1 MKNKSALITGGAHRI
16 GAAICRTLH
25 NRGFTIYLHYGQ
37 SHDAAKQLQQ
47 VLNSKRENSCF
58 ILSADIAVSQ
68 AATNISDW
76 LLSHTPQLDLLV
88 NNASCF
94 DATPWQNASQEQ
106 WQKLLTINTQSPFF
120 LSQSLLPAL
129 KKSKGQVINLID
141 IHVER
146 GLPDHPVYCAS
157 KAALKSLTLSLA
169 KDMKGEVRCN
179 GISPGAIL
187 WPDHDSDS
195 DTSVQQEILQKIPMG
210 HLGDVDNITQTVMF
224 LIDND
229 YVNGQ
234 IINVDGGRTLHS

>member
-37 SHDAAKQLQQ
+37 SHDAAKHLQQ
-47 VLNSKRENSCF
+47 ELNSQRDNSCF
-58 ILSADIAVSQ
+58 IFSADLADSL

-76 LLSHTPQLDLLV
+76 LLSHTQQLDLLV

-94 DATPWQNASQEQ
+94 DATPWQSASPEQ
-106 WQKLLTINTQSPFF
+106 WQKLFTINTQSPFF
-120 LSQSLLPAL
+120 LTQALLPAL
-129 KKSKGQVINLID
+129 KKSTGQVINLID

-146 GLPDHPVYCAS
+146 GLPDHPIYCAS

-169 KDMKGEVRCN
+169 KDMKGGVRCN

-187 WPDHDSDS
+187 WPDHDS

>member
-37 SHDAAKQLQQ
+37 SHDAAKHLQQ
-47 VLNSKRENSCF
+47 ELNSQRDNSCF
-58 ILSADIAVSQ
+58 IFSADLADSL

-76 LLSHTPQLDLLV
+76 LLSHTQQLDLLV

-120 LSQSLLPAL
+120 LTQALLPAL

-157 KAALKSLTLSLA
+157 KAALRSLTLSLA
-169 KDMKGEVRCN
+169 KDMKGGVRCN

-187 WPDHDSDS
+187 WPDHDS

-224 LIDND
+224 LVDND

>member
-37 SHDAAKQLQQ
+37 SHDAAKHLQQ
-47 VLNSKRENSCF
+47 ELNSQRDNSCF
-58 ILSADIAVSQ
+58 IFSADLADSL

-76 LLSHTPQLDLLV
+76 LLSHTQQLDLLV

-120 LSQSLLPAL
+120 LTQALLPAL

-157 KAALKSLTLSLA
+157 KAALRSLTLSLA
-169 KDMKGEVRCN
+169 KDMKGGVRCN

-187 WPDHDSDS
+187 WPDHDS

>member
-1 MKNKSALITGGAHRI
+1 MNNKSALITGGAHRI

-47 VLNSKRENSCF
+47 ELNSQRDNSCF
-58 ILSADIAVSQ
+58 IFSADLADSQ
-68 AATNISDW
+68 ATTNISDW
-76 LLSHTPQLDLLV
+76 LLSHTQQLNLLV

-106 WQKLLTINTQSPFF
+106 WQKLLSINTQSPFF
-120 LSQSLLPAL
+120 LTQSLLPAL

-146 GLPDHPVYCAS
+146 GLQDHPIYCAS

-169 KDMKGEVRCN
+169 KDMKGGVRCN

-187 WPDHDSDS
+187 WPDHDS

>member
-1 MKNKSALITGGAHRI
+1 MNNKSALITGGAHRI

-25 NRGFTIYLHYGQ
+25 NSGFTVFLHYGQ
-37 SHDAAKQLQQ
+37 SHDGAKQLQQ
-47 VLNSKRENSCF
+47 ELNSKREDSCF
-58 ILSADIAVSQ
+58 IYSADLADSL
-68 AATNISDW
+68 AATNISNW
-76 LLSHTPQLDLLV
+76 LLGHTQQLDLLV

-94 DATPWQNASQEQ
+94 DATPWQNANLEQ
-106 WQKLLTINTQSPFF
+106 WQKMMNINTQSPFF
-120 LSQSLLPAL
+120 LSQALLPAL

-146 GLPDHPVYCAS
+146 GLKDHPIYCAS

-169 KDMKGEVRCN
+169 KDMKGQVRSN

-187 WPDHDSDS
+187 WPDHDS

>member
-1 MKNKSALITGGAHRI
+1 MNNKSALITGGAHRI

-25 NRGFTIYLHYGQ
+25 NSGFTIYLHYGQ

-47 VLNSKRENSCF
+47 ELNSKREASCF
-58 ILSADIAVSQ
+58 IFSADLTDSL
-68 AATNISDW
+68 AAKNISDW
-76 LLSHTPQLDLLV
+76 LLGQTQQLDLLV

-120 LSQSLLPAL
+120 LTQSLLPAL

-146 GLPDHPVYCAS
+146 GLQDHPIYCAS

-169 KDMKGEVRCN
+169 KDMKGGVRCN

-187 WPDHDSDS
+187 WPDHDS

-224 LIDND
+224 LIENN

>member
-25 NRGFTIYLHYGQ
+25 SSGFTIYLHYGQ
-37 SHDAAKQLQQ
+37 SHDAAKHLQQ
-47 VLNSKRENSCF
+47 ELNSQRDNSCF
-58 ILSADIAVSQ
+58 IFSADLTDSL
-68 AATNISDW
+68 AATNIRDW

-106 WQKLLTINTQSPFF
+106 WQKLFTINTQSPFF
-120 LSQSLLPAL
+120 LTQALLPAL

-146 GLPDHPVYCAS
+146 GLPDHPIYCAS

-169 KDMKGEVRCN
+169 KDMKGGVRCN

-187 WPDHDSDS
+187 WPDHDS